1 MPATKIMIIRH
12 AERPPDDGS
21 IDGVSP
27 SGNKDAE
34 DLIVKGWARAGA
46 LVRFFAPTDGHF
58 SNPLLT
64 TPYTIFASKVAHHSP
79 SQRPQH
85 TVMLLA
91 DFLHKSI
98 VQTHLKGEENALVA
112 DALAANGTVLISWVR
127 ESIPEVGNLIV
138 GNNTT
143 CPQKW
148 HASRFDLVWV
158 FHRPSATA
166 QWTFTQV
173 PQLLLPGDSAEIV
186 SDR

>member
-1 MPATKIMIIRH
+1 MPATKIMVIRH

-21 IDGVSP
+21 IDGVGL
-27 SGNKDAE
+27 SGSKDPE

-46 LVRFFAPTDGHF
+46 LVRFFAPADGHF
-58 SNPLLT
+58 ANPLLA
-64 TPYTIFASKVAHHSP
+64 TPDIIFASKVAHHSP

-91 DFLHKSI
+91 DFLHKPV
-98 VQTHLKGEENALVA
+98 VQTHLKGEENALVV
-112 DALAANGTVLISWVR
+112 DAMATNGTVLISWER
-127 ESIPEVGNLIV
+127 ELIPEVGNLIV

-148 HASRFDLVWV
+148 HRDRFDLVWI
-158 FHRPSATA
+158 FNRPSGTA

-173 PQLLLPGDSAEIV
+173 PQLLLPGDSSEAL